1 MKPIFSRI
9 CSLKST
15 KTVARRNNWWVSSSL
30 GTFYITI
37 LITLV
42 KRAPKSSKFDHF
54 RQFLIILVLTQWSCW
69 GSPIL
74 RNPICFCLL
83 WSVVWYVL
91 AKCKRRTGSFG
102 TSVKANRTLRLLD
115 LAEHALQTFRT
126 CRDVWFTAVDN
137 VLANSY
143 KLIQIQNH
151 IGEGVSKRRRQ
162 PLKLI

>member
-1 MKPIFSRI
+1 M
-9 CSLKST
+9 
-15 KTVARRNNWWVSSSL
+15 
-30 GTFYITI
+30 
-37 LITLV
+37 
-42 KRAPKSSKFDHF
+42 
-54 RQFLIILVLTQWSCW
+54 
-69 GSPIL
+69 
-74 RNPICFCLL
+74 
-83 WSVVWYVL
+83 L

-151 IGEGVSKRRRQ
+151 IGEGVFKKAATAPEIDLTIKSGRQ
-162 PLKLI
+162 NPTCRVVNDDS